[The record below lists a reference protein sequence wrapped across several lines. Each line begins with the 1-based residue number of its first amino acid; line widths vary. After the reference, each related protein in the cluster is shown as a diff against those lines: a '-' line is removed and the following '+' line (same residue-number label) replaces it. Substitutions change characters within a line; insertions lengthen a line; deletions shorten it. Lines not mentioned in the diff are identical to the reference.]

1 MSEFYWAKKV
11 GKTPTELQFKKEK
24 VREITEKV
32 IRKSKLTRLID
43 TMVLSPEVDKGNLP
57 NNILSV
63 HTNRFFS
70 GYQEFG
76 AINLYLNHVDV
87 SNEKYLDKANKLATK
102 LKAEFNEEWTYTLT
116 PNIEDVLTPLVYPP
130 KEHSIRPRMPK
141 I

>member
-11 GKTPTELQFKKEK
+11 GTTPTDLQFKKEK

-43 TMVLSPEVDKGNLP
+43 TMVLSPQVDKGNLP
-57 NNILSV
+57 SNILSI
-63 HTNRFFS
+63 HTDRFFS

-76 AINLYLNHVDV
+76 AINLYLNHIDV
-87 SNEKYLDKANKLATK
+87 SKEKYLEEANKLATK
-102 LKAEFNEEWTYTLT
+102 LKSELNQEWTYSLT
-116 PNIEDVLTPLVYPP
+116 PNIEDALTPLVYPAG
-130 KEHSIRPRMPK
+130 KHSIRPRMPN